1 MVAAAVASLAVLAVA
16 ALNQHA
22 PYDIQ
27 AGVPARA
34 IAGVAPLL
42 AAVVAWY
49 AVTRPWPAFLAV
61 MLLTPIFDVAQV
73 SWTVGP
79 FRSSSR
85 QCSLPY

>member
-1 MVAAAVASLAVLAVA
+1 M
-16 ALNQHA
+16 
-22 PYDIQ
+22 
-27 AGVPARA
+27 PARA

-42 AAVVAWY
+42 AAAVAWY

-79 FRSSSR
+79 IQVIFQTLFVVVLAVGLLLRSPRPAAARQSSL
-85 QCSLPY
+85 QVA